1 MVVEEEQLTK
11 ELFLREVN
19 ELQQQAS
26 TMKRTMREAT
36 KTDAISILVNEIEKM
51 S

>member
-1 MVVEEEQLTK
+1 
-11 ELFLREVN
+11 
-19 ELQQQAS
+19 
-26 TMKRTMREAT
+26 MKRTMREAT